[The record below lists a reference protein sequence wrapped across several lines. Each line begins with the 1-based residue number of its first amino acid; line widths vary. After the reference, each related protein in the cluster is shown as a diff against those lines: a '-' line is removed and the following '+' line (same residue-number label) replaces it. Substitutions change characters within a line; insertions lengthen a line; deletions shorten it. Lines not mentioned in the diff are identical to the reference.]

1 MKRKNMYENCNLC
14 PRKCGIDRTAG
25 KRGACGADEKIKIAR
40 AALHFW
46 EEPCISGENGSG
58 AVFFSGCQ
66 LHCEFCQNKDISD
79 CAAGKTVDAGRL
91 TEIFLELK
99 EQGAYNINLVTPSH
113 FAPSVIEALE
123 DAKRQGMDLPV
134 VYNTGGY
141 DSVDTIKLFEGIVD
155 VYLPDFKYMDENL
168 ALRFSGVKN
177 YPDVA
182 KAAIREMVRQQPKA
196 VFDGYDM
203 IKSGVIVRQ
212 LLLPGHVKDA
222 MHILSYLHD
231 TYGEKI
237 YISMMSQYTPVR
249 KFIEHTELN
258 RKVTKREYERYI
270 QYAMDIG
277 IENGFIQEGD
287 VAEESFIPEFN
298 GFGV

>member
-79 CAAGKTVDAGRL
+79 CTAGKTVDAGRL

-168 ALRFSGVKN
+168 ALRFSGAKN

-196 VFDGYDM
+196 VFDGNDM

-249 KFIEHTELN
+249 KFKEHTELN
-258 RKVTKREYERYI
+258 RKVTKREYGRYI

-298 GFGV
+298 GDGV

>member
-66 LHCEFCQNKDISD
+66 LNCEFCQNKDISD
-79 CAAGKTVDAGRL
+79 CTAGKTVDAGRL

-123 DAKRQGMDLPV
+123 DAKWQGMDLPV

-168 ALRFSGVKN
+168 ALRFSGAKN

-182 KAAIREMVRQQPKA
+182 KAAIREMVRQQPRA
-196 VFDGYDM
+196 VFDGNDM

-249 KFIEHTELN
+249 KFKEHTELN

-298 GFGV
+298 GYGV

>member
-14 PRKCGIDRTAG
+14 PRKCGIDRTVG

-79 CAAGKTVDAGRL
+79 CTAGKTVDAGRL

-113 FAPSVIEALE
+113 FAPSVIEVLE

-196 VFDGYDM
+196 VFDGKDM
-203 IKSGVIVRQ
+203 IKSYSKTAFIARACKGCY
-212 LLLPGHVKDA
+212 A
-222 MHILSYLHD
+222 
-231 TYGEKI
+231 
-237 YISMMSQYTPVR
+237 YTFVS
-249 KFIEHTELN
+249 
-258 RKVTKREYERYI
+258 
-270 QYAMDIG
+270 A
-277 IENGFIQEGD
+277 
-287 VAEESFIPEFN
+287 
-298 GFGV
+298 

>member
-196 VFDGYDM
+196 VFDGNDM

-212 LLLPGHVKDA
+212 LLLPG
-222 MHILSYLHD
+222 
-231 TYGEKI
+231 
-237 YISMMSQYTPVR
+237 Q
-249 KFIEHTELN
+249 
-258 RKVTKREYERYI
+258 
-270 QYAMDIG
+270 
-277 IENGFIQEGD
+277 
-287 VAEESFIPEFN
+287 
-298 GFGV
+298 

>member
-79 CAAGKTVDAGRL
+79 CTAGKTVDAGRL

-168 ALRFSGVKN
+168 ALRFSGAKN

-182 KAAIREMVRQQPKA
+182 KAAIREMVRQQPTA
-196 VFDGYDM
+196 VFDSNDM

-249 KFIEHTELN
+249 KFKEHTELN

-298 GFGV
+298 GYGV

>member
-14 PRKCGIDRTAG
+14 PRKCGIDRTVG

-79 CAAGKTVDAGRL
+79 CTAGKTVDAGRL

-155 VYLPDFKYMDENL
+155 VYLPDFKYMD
-168 ALRFSGVKN
+168 
-177 YPDVA
+177 
-182 KAAIREMVRQQPKA
+182 
-196 VFDGYDM
+196 
-203 IKSGVIVRQ
+203 
-212 LLLPGHVKDA
+212 
-222 MHILSYLHD
+222 
-231 TYGEKI
+231 
-237 YISMMSQYTPVR
+237 
-249 KFIEHTELN
+249 
-258 RKVTKREYERYI
+258 
-270 QYAMDIG
+270 
-277 IENGFIQEGD
+277 
-287 VAEESFIPEFN
+287 
-298 GFGV
+298 

>member
-79 CAAGKTVDAGRL
+79 CTAGKTVDAGRL

-123 DAKRQGMDLPV
+123 DARRQGMDLPV

-196 VFDGYDM
+196 VFDGNDM

-222 MHILSYLHD
+222 MHI
-231 TYGEKI
+231 
-237 YISMMSQYTPVR
+237 
-249 KFIEHTELN
+249 
-258 RKVTKREYERYI
+258 
-270 QYAMDIG
+270 G

-298 GFGV
+298 GYGV